1 MALEA
6 NKLFSAWVSKNK
18 INNTVKKEIA
28 ASLVQVIDI
37 VAIIDE
43 HLKDKEGVSDIR
55 VTRGGAKKKTA
66 NKSKK
71 QQFYDDILQLKED
84 VAKVAYKKQMNHSP
98 TIKIT

>member
-1 MALEA
+1 M
-6 NKLFSAWVSKNK
+6 
-18 INNTVKKEIA
+18 
-28 ASLVQVIDI
+28 IDI
-37 VAIIDE
+37 VAVIDT
-43 HLKDKEGVSDIR
+43 HLKDKEGASDGS
-55 VTRGGAKKKTA
+55 VMRGDAKKKIA